1 MHILQPFWLKLLE
14 HLRLRRWVGRLLGA
28 LEPRQLR
35 EVRRLPVPP
44 GASPGRA
51 FVGVARPLP
60 SQGWAPADA
69 TGTDLLLHVRQ
80 HPLQLHPHQ
89 DRRRCA
95 VVRGPGR
102 FRLLRVRDCSSSAV
116 GFRDSL
122 VPSSS
127 LPADRGA
134 DGWYPDNRARRLA
147 RYCDPL
153 DGWQP
158 TAARVKVPL
167 RDSLPAACTT
177 GYSSATP
184 T

>member
-1 MHILQPFWLKLLE
+1 MPVAAYSVFTGCASVGHALQRVRPTSS
-14 HLRLRRWVGRLLGA
+14 
-28 LEPRQLR
+28 PRQAWCAA
-35 EVRRLPVPP
+35 VRVYFAALI
-44 GASPGRA
+44 A
-51 FVGVARPLP
+51 FVYFVAANAVDYSVTLIALRAPL
-60 SQGWAPADA
+60 
-69 TGTDLLLHVRQ
+69 
-80 HPLQLHPHQ
+80 
-89 DRRRCA
+89 
-95 VVRGPGR
+95 
-102 FRLLRVRDCSSSAV
+102 

-158 TAARVKVPL
+158 TAARVKGYPCGL
-167 RDSLPAACTT
+167 SAAACTT